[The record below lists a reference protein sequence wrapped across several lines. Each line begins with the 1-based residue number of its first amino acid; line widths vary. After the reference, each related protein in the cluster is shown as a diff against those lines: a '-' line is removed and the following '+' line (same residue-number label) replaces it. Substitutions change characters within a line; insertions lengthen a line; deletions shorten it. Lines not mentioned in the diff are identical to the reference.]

1 MIEDSLRGFPNP
13 LATPEEKA
21 EKAYGLQYFKKM
33 YSDWAGADGQ
43 LYASRKRRYEISRNY
58 AEGTQSTSKYKKLL
72 GNQGDLSYLSLDWSI
87 VPVVPKFVDVI
98 VGGLTNQ
105 DYKLKCSA
113 IDKIAQDKKHQE
125 KMEIAAKMM
134 LQGFTKDL
142 EIMTKIPLGGDQKLP
157 ADSEEL
163 DLHMQ
168 LNYKQAI
175 EIAMEEGLE
184 LCMSLNDWKE
194 IEKRIIRD
202 LTAIGFGVSKTYSD
216 ASGVHLRY
224 VDPPNFVV
232 SHSNHPNFSDMEYGG
247 ELYRITIHELRRL
260 AAGLFTDDQL
270 WDIAQSVENR
280 YGNGEVPRSRNSL
293 SQVDDFR
300 LEILDGEF
308 MTSEVI
314 RHEKKG
320 NRFGGSSVRRKD
332 SHYQPS
338 KSSKYKRE
346 MLENV
351 VEVVYTG
358 KHIVGTEHVFDY
370 GKAKNIIRPKSNMAK
385 ARMSYS
391 CYMPNQ
397 TDLHN
402 KSIVERMIPF
412 SDQIQ
417 LAHLKIQQLIAKAK
431 PKGAAIEI
439 GALEGVVLGDGGEFT
454 PLDLQDV
461 YEATGNLYF
470 RQQNEDGAMGNA
482 LPIKE
487 LSGGIGGA
495 LNELMAI
502 VNYNMEQIRIVT
514 GINEA
519 RDSSMP
525 SSEALVGVQKLA
537 LLASNNATRGLN
549 QAYLSILEGTAKS
562 TALRIQHF
570 VKYNKKYTG
579 FAQALG
585 EMNVKAIEVT
595 ADVSLHDFGIIIEAL
610 PDEEEKAIM
619 EQNIQMSLSRDELR
633 IEDAILL
640 RTINNI
646 KLANQML
653 ILRRKKY
660 TEEKQEMAQQNSEMN
675 AQIQERSMAAK
686 AQADAQT
693 AQIKS
698 QSDAQKLKMEYQLKE
713 QFAQAEHQRK
723 LEEIKMMGDI
733 KTEHIE
739 QASSDIDSDLTRIRT
754 R

>member
-1 MIEDSLRGFPNP
+1 MEDNSFRGYPNP
-13 LATPEEKA
+13 LATPEQKA

-33 YSDWAGADGQ
+33 YADWAGADGQ
-43 LYASRKRRYEISRNY
+43 MYASRKRRYEISRNY
-58 AEGTQSTSKYKKLL
+58 AEGTQAVAKYKKLL
-72 GNQGDLSYLSLDWSI
+72 NNQGDLSYLSLDWSI
-87 VPVVPKFVDVI
+87 VPVIPKFVDVI

-105 DYKLKCSA
+105 EYKVKCSA
-113 IDKIAQDKKHQE
+113 IDKIAQDKKHQD
-125 KMEIAAKMM
+125 KMQIAAKMM
-134 LQGFTKDL
+134 LQNFTKDL
-142 EIMTKIPLGGDQKLP
+142 EIMTKIPLSGDEKLP
-157 ADSEEL
+157 ADNEEL
-163 DLHMQ
+163 DLYMQ
-168 LNYKQAI
+168 LTYKQAI

-194 IEKRIIRD
+194 IAKRIIRD
-202 LTAIGFGVSKTYSD
+202 LTVIGFGASKTYSD
-216 ASGVHLRY
+216 ATGVHIRY
-224 VDPPNFVV
+224 VDPSNFVV
-232 SHSNHPNFSDMEYGG
+232 SHSNHPNFSDMEYAG
-247 ELYRITIHELRRL
+247 EMYRITLHELRRL
-260 AAGLFTDDQL
+260 AGDQLTESDL

-300 LEILDGEF
+300 IEVLDGEF
-308 MTSEVI
+308 MTSEVV

-332 SHYQPS
+332 SYYTPS

-358 KHIVGTEHVFDY
+358 KYIVGTEYIFDY

-385 ARMSYS
+385 ARMSYT

-397 TDLHN
+397 RSLHN

-412 SDQIQ
+412 ADQIQ

-439 GALEGVVLGDGGEFT
+439 GSLEGVQMGDGGEFT
-454 PLDLQDV
+454 PLDIQDI

-470 RQQNEDGAMGNA
+470 RQQGEDGMMGNA

-487 LSGGIGGA
+487 LTGGIGGA

-502 VNYNMEQIRIVT
+502 VNYNMEQIRTVT
-514 GINEA
+514 GINEV
-519 RDSSMP
+519 RDASAPDKDS
-525 SSEALVGVQKLA
+525 LVGVQKMA

-549 QAYLSILEGTAKS
+549 QAFLSILEGTAKS
-562 TALRIQHF
+562 CAMRVQHF

-579 FAQALG
+579 FVTALG

-595 ADVSLHDFGIIIEAL
+595 ADVSLHEFGIIIEAL
-610 PDEEEKAIM
+610 PDEEEKALL

-633 IEDAILL
+633 IEDAIML

-660 TEEKQEMAQQNSEMN
+660 SEEKQQIAQQNSEMN

-693 AQIKS
+693 QQMKAQAE
-698 QSDAQKLKMEYQLKE
+698 AQKLQMEYQLKE
-713 QFAQAEHQRK
+713 QFAQAEHQRR
-723 LEEIKMMGDI
+723 LEEIRLSGEI

-739 QASSDIDSDLTRIRT
+739 QASSDIDSDLTRVRK